1 MLLEHTR
8 TGDLLDPAA
17 VEAVQPRPFEGC
29 FAHISDNRAINIF
42 FIQEQIPEWLLAF
55 LDNDL
60 SISYLCIEGLP
71 VLSLRFRHL
80 FLTMPLYGR
89 APQNDLLTLC
99 SLDYPQMRVNKLM
112 RYRLP
117 VELLQQIKSDVEACN
132 PNEAQRVYNRFDA
145 MDEGTINQLIT
156 DEGARFELQPLT

>member
-8 TGDLLDPAA
+8 AGDILDPDQI
-17 VEAVQPRPFEGC
+17 EALQPRPYEGC
-29 FAHISDNRAINIF
+29 FAHINDNRAINIF

-60 SISYLCIEGLP
+60 NISYLCIEGLS

-80 FLTMPLYGR
+80 FLTMPLYNL

-99 SLDYPQMRVNKLM
+99 SLDYPQMRVNKIM

-117 VELLQQIKSDVEACN
+117 SGLLEQIKNDIEACN
-132 PNEAQRVYNRFDA
+132 PNDAKSVYNRFDA
-145 MDEGTINQLIT
+145 MDESTINQLIT
-156 DEGARFELQPLT
+156 DEGQRFVLQPLT